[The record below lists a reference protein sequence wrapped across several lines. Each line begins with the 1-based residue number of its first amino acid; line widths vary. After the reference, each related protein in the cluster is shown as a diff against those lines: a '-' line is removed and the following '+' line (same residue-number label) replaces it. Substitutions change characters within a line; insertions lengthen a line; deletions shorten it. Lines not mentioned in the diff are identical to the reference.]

1 VAVRCGARKEGT
13 GDPCQ
18 TPRRGTVESVDPST
32 VDPSAATGASVG
44 ESSFCHL
51 HVHSDFSALDGACKI
66 DDLVRRAAEAG
77 MPAVAVTDHGVLSG
91 AVQLYLKAK
100 GAGVKPI
107 VGLEAYVVEDRF
119 RKEAG
124 HQEERWHLT
133 LLARDEVGYR
143 NLLGLSSKSFIEGY
157 YVKPRADYELLRE
170 HAEGIICLSGCPTGR
185 LSRSLEHGRM
195 KEAEEEVQRLV
206 DIFGRENVYIEIQ
219 MTGIDELAHVPP
231 RLAELAGRM
240 GLPLVATNDVHY
252 LEARDAQPHDALL
265 CVQTGARLEEEKR
278 MRFSSQEFYFKTEA
292 EMLEAFRDYPEAV
305 SNTKVV
311 ADRCDLSLEFDRIL
325 LPHYDVPEGF
335 ESEAA
340 YLRHLCEEGLERRY
354 GGEPSAEV
362 RERLE
367 MELQVIETMR
377 FPPYFLIV
385 WDFVAYAKGSGIPV
399 GPGRGSAAGSLVSYL
414 LGITDLDPLEYDLLF
429 ERFLNPARISMPD
442 IDIDF
447 SVEGRE
453 RVIEYVAQKYGRDRV
468 AQIATFGTI
477 KARQAIRDA
486 ARVMD
491 VPYNVA
497 DRIAK
502 LIPEGPK
509 ATLDDCM
516 RDKQD
521 LRVEY
526 DKDETVKKVV
536 DMARPLEGL
545 IRQDSIHAAGVV
557 ISDRPLTDYLP
568 LMQKGDAEIVTQV
581 PMGDVEKLGLLKMDF
596 LGLRNLDV
604 LAGAQAIIRESGHA
618 DFDLEAIPL
627 DDARTY
633 RMLAAGDSEGV
644 FQFESSGMREALRDV
659 CPTRFEDLIAL
670 VALYRPG
677 PMEYIPQ
684 YARNKRNPD
693 GITFPDPR
701 LEPIL
706 RPTYGVAIYQE
717 QLMEI
722 AKRIGGFSPAEADD
736 LRKGIGK
743 KIHAIL
749 DRLEPKFRR
758 GAVENGTETRVVDH
772 LWSLMEKAG
781 DYSFNKSHA
790 ACYALIAY
798 RTAYLKANFP
808 VEYMAALISSV
819 MNTKDKVPFYV
830 GVADDMG
837 IEVLPPDVNE
847 SSMDFRVVEGRIR
860 FGLNAVKNVGEG
872 AIRLIIAAREN
883 SGPFRDIFDFC
894 ERVDPGVLNK
904 RALESLIKAGALD
917 STGSSRKGM
926 LHVLGQAMANGQK
939 KMADE
944 AAGQGS
950 IFDLMGTAGTAAET
964 AAAAENGSAG
974 QPVPI
979 PADDFSK
986 EELLR
991 LEKETLGIFL
1001 TSHPLRDLRR
1011 QIRDEAEHLISELG
1025 GLNDGQVTTIIGM
1038 VSRVKKLTTKSGDQ
1052 MAFVVVQGIEDSIEM
1067 TVFPKLFSDTRE
1079 LLSEDRLVKIR
1090 GRVERREDIET
1101 KFVPFAIEPFV
1112 PKTGEEPVCIKL
1124 DAEGVPSDILED
1136 LKSILTNFPGRCPVE
1151 LHLDTEQGCVRMLC
1165 GKDYRVDPQTS
1176 LFAELRVLV
1185 GETGVF
1191 QYDPALS
1198 A

>member
-1 VAVRCGARKEGT
+1 M
-13 GDPCQ
+13 
-18 TPRRGTVESVDPST
+18 ESSK
-32 VDPSAATGASVG
+32 ATSEPAGRA
-44 ESSFCHL
+44 SFCHL

-66 DDLVRRAAEAG
+66 EDLVAQAVRNG

-91 AVQLYLKAK
+91 AVQLYQKAK
-100 GAGVKPI
+100 AAGVKPI
-107 VGLEAYVVEDRF
+107 IGLEAYVVEDRF
-119 RKEAG
+119 RKETG
-124 HQEERWHLT
+124 HREERWHLT
-133 LLARDEVGYR
+133 LLARDDAGYR
-143 NLLGLSSKSFIEGY
+143 NLLGLSSKAFLEGY
-157 YVKPRADYELLRE
+157 YGKPRADYELLRE
-170 HAEGIICLSGCPTGR
+170 HAEGLICLSGCPTGR
-185 LSRSLEHGRM
+185 LSKALEQGRDRDADL
-195 KEAEEEVQRLV
+195 EIARLV

-219 MTGIDELAHVPP
+219 ITGIDELAHVPAL
-231 RLAELAGRM
+231 LAELAARVD
-240 GLPLVATNDVHY
+240 LPLVATNDIHY
-252 LEARDAQPHDALL
+252 LRASDAAAHDALL
-265 CVQTGARLEEEKR
+265 CVQTGARLGEEKR
-278 MRFSSQEFYFKTEA
+278 MRFSSEEFYFKTEA

-305 SNTKVV
+305 SNTVLV
-311 ADRCDLSLEFDRIL
+311 AERCNVSMDFDRIL
-325 LPHYDVPEGF
+325 LPQYTVPEGF
-335 ESEAA
+335 DGEPA
-340 YLRHLCEEGLERRY
+340 YLRHLCEEGLTRRY
-354 GGEPSAEV
+354 RGSPSPEV
-362 RERLE
+362 LERLE
-367 MELQVIETMR
+367 MELRVIEEMG

-385 WDFVAYAKGSGIPV
+385 WDFVSFAKQSGIPV

-453 RVIEYVAQKYGRDRV
+453 KVIDYVAQKYGRDRV

-516 RDKQD
+516 REKQD
-521 LRVEY
+521 LRIEY
-526 DKDETVKKVV
+526 DKNDGDDTVRRVV
-536 DMARPLEGL
+536 DVARTLEGL

-557 ISDRPLTDYLP
+557 ISDKPLTDYLP
-568 LMQKGDAEIVTQV
+568 LMQKGDAEVVTQV

-604 LAGAQAIIRESGHA
+604 LAGAEVIIREAGHPE
-618 DFDLEAIPL
+618 FDLEALPL
-627 DDARTY
+627 DDMRTY
-633 RMLAAGDSEGV
+633 EMLAAGDSEGV
-644 FQFESSGMREALRDV
+644 FQFESSGMREALREV
-659 CPTRFEDLIAL
+659 GPTRFEDLIAL

-684 YARNKRNPD
+684 YARNKRNPE
-693 GITFPDPR
+693 GIKFPDER

-743 KIHAIL
+743 KIRAVL
-749 DRLEPKFRR
+749 DRLEPQFRA
-758 GAVENGTETRVVDH
+758 GALAGGTKKPVVDH

-819 MNTKDKVPFYV
+819 MNTKDKVPYYV
-830 GVADDMG
+830 GVANDMG

-847 SSMDFRVVEGRIR
+847 SALDFRVVEGRIR

-872 AIRLIIAAREN
+872 AIRLIIAARE
-883 SGPFRDIFDFC
+883 SGGPFRDIFDFC
-894 ERVDPGVLNK
+894 ERVDPGVVNK
-904 RALESLIKAGALD
+904 RALESLIKAGGLD

-926 LHVLGQAMANGQK
+926 LHVLAQAMANGQK
-939 KMADE
+939 RLADD

-950 IFDLMGTAGTAAET
+950 IFDLLGSSDGLAREA
-964 AAAAENGSAG
+964 SAG
-974 QPVPI
+974 SERAQPVPI
-979 PADDFSK
+979 PEEDFTK
-986 EELLR
+986 DELLR

-1011 QIRDEAEHLISELG
+1011 QIRDEAEHMVGELS
-1025 GLNDGQVTTIIGM
+1025 GLSDGQITTIIGM
-1038 VSRVKKLTTKSGDQ
+1038 VARVKKLATKSGDQ
-1052 MAFVVVQGIEDSIEM
+1052 MAFVIIQGIEDSIEL
-1067 TVFPKLFSDTRE
+1067 TCFPKLYSDSRD
-1079 LLSEDRLVKIR
+1079 LLVEDRLVKIK
-1090 GRVERREDIET
+1090 GRVERREESEAKFIPFTIER
-1101 KFVPFAIEPFV
+1101 FI
-1112 PKTGEEPVCIKL
+1112 PKTGTEPVCIKL
-1124 DAEGVPSDILED
+1124 DAVNLQRTILDD
-1136 LKSILTNFPGRCPVE
+1136 LKSILANFPGPCPVE
-1151 LHLDTEQGCVRMLC
+1151 LHLDTEQGRVRMQC
-1165 GKDYRVDPQTS
+1165 GRNYQVDPQTS
-1176 LFAELRVLV
+1176 LFAELRVLL
-1185 GETGVF
+1185 GEAGVF
-1191 QYDPALS
+1191 RYDPALT

>member
-1 VAVRCGARKEGT
+1 VIDAVAPAKMGAGGPR
-13 GDPCQ
+13 Q
-18 TPRRGTVESVDPST
+18 TPRRGTEKPVEPST
-32 VDPSAATGASVG
+32 ASREPVG

-66 DDLVRRAAEAG
+66 DALVQKAAEAG

-91 AVQLYLKAK
+91 AVQLYQAAK
-100 GAGVKPI
+100 KAGVKPI
-107 VGLEAYVVEDRF
+107 VGLEAYVVQDRLH
-119 RKEAG
+119 KELG

-133 LLARDEVGYR
+133 LLARDNVGYR
-143 NLLGLSSKSFIEGY
+143 NLLALSSKSFIEGY
-157 YVKPRADYELLRE
+157 YVKPRTDYALLHE
-170 HAEGIICLSGCPTGR
+170 HAEGIICLTGCPTGR
-185 LSRSLEHGRM
+185 LSRALEHGRM
-195 KEAEEEVQRLV
+195 KEADEEIQRLV
-206 DIFGRENVYIEIQ
+206 DIFGRENVYVEIQ
-219 MTGIDELAHVPP
+219 ETGIEELAHVPA
-231 RLAELAGRM
+231 RLAELAARVD
-240 GLPLVATNDVHY
+240 LPLVATNDVHY
-252 LEARDAQPHDALL
+252 LEAKDAGPHDALL

-292 EMLEAFRDYPEAV
+292 EMLEAFHAYPEAV
-305 SNTKVV
+305 ANTRVV
-311 ADRCDLSLEFDRIL
+311 ADRCDVSLEFDGIL
-325 LPHYDVPEGF
+325 LPHYEVPEGF
-335 ESEAA
+335 PDEAA
-340 YLRHLCEEGLERRY
+340 YLRHQCEEGLARRY
-354 GGEPSAEV
+354 GSEPSPEV
-362 RERLE
+362 MERLE
-367 MELQVIETMR
+367 TELQVIEEMG

-453 RVIEYVAQKYGRDRV
+453 RVIDYVAQKYGRDRV

-491 VPYNVA
+491 VPYAVA

-509 ATLDDCM
+509 ATLADCM

-526 DKDETVKKVV
+526 EKDEVVRKVV

-568 LMQKGDAEIVTQV
+568 LMQKGEAEIVTQV

-604 LAGAQAIIRESGHA
+604 LAGAEAIIRESGHP
-618 DFDLEAIPL
+618 DFDMEAVPL

-633 RMLAAGDSEGV
+633 EMLAAGDSEGV

-659 CPTRFEDLIAL
+659 SPTRFEDLIAL

-684 YARNKRNPD
+684 YARNKRNPE
-693 GITFPDPR
+693 GITIPDPR

-743 KIHAIL
+743 KIRAIL
-749 DRLEPKFRR
+749 DRLEPKFRT
-758 GAVENGTETRVVDH
+758 GALANGTEKTVVNH

-830 GVADDMG
+830 SVADDMG

-847 SSMDFRVVEGRIR
+847 SAMDFRVVEGRIR

-872 AIRLIIAAREN
+872 AIRLIIAARETD
-883 SGPFRDIFDFC
+883 GPFRDIFDFC
-894 ERVDPGVLNK
+894 ERVDPGVVNK

-917 STGSSRKGM
+917 STGASRKGM
-926 LHVLGQAMANGQK
+926 LHVLAQAMANGQK
-939 KMADE
+939 KMADQ

-950 IFDLMGTAGTAAET
+950 IFDLMGAAGDGPS
-964 AAAAENGSAG
+964 AAAPSSPSHG

-979 PADDFSK
+979 PEEDFTK

-1001 TSHPLRDLRR
+1001 TSHPLRDIRR

-1025 GLNDGQVTTIIGM
+1025 GLSDGQITTIIGM
-1038 VSRVKKLTTKSGDQ
+1038 VARVKKLTTKSGDQ
-1052 MAFVVVQGIEDSIEM
+1052 MAFVVVQGIEDSIEL
-1067 TVFPKLFSDTRE
+1067 TVFPKLFSDARE
-1079 LLSEDRLVKIR
+1079 LLEEDRLVKIR
-1090 GRVERREDIET
+1090 GRVERREDAET
-1101 KFVPFAIEPFV
+1101 KFIPFTLEPFV
-1112 PKTGEEPVCIKL
+1112 PKTGAEPVCIKL
-1124 DAEGVPSDILED
+1124 DAEGVPRDILDD
-1136 LKSILTNFPGRCPVE
+1136 LKSILSNFPGQCPVE
-1151 LHLDTEQGCVRMLC
+1151 LHLNTGQGCVRMLC
-1165 GKDYRVDPQTS
+1165 GRDYRVDPQTS

-1185 GETGVF
+1185 GEAGVF
-1191 QYDPALS
+1191 RYDPALT